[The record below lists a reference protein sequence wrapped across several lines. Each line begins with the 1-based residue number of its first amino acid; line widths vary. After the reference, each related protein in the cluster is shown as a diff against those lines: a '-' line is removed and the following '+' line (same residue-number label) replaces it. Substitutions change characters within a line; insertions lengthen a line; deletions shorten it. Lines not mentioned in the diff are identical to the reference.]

1 MDKPIQGR
9 LAPLPFAG
17 TLITSRTTCYR
28 ASRAT
33 PTSKLPGKGE
43 VFVGRSASSRRSAVR
58 LRFLHKTEPLVCQG
72 SVISKIEKSSS
83 WVGSARIRHR
93 SMPGSVA
100 SPSEERF
107 SDSGEPLLAQDRQTP
122 LVPVMAGN
130 QSVGDQEMQQ
140 RTLNIAIAAN
150 AGLGLL
156 LSGIVIG
163 SVASSANAES
173 TSTPSTRAGG
183 TITACVNKNSKAMRL
198 TSSCSKNET
207 KVSWNAQGS
216 TGPMGLQ
223 GSTGPQGPQGAQG

>member
-1 MDKPIQGR
+1 
-9 LAPLPFAG
+9 
-17 TLITSRTTCYR
+17 
-28 ASRAT
+28 
-33 PTSKLPGKGE
+33 
-43 VFVGRSASSRRSAVR
+43 
-58 LRFLHKTEPLVCQG
+58 
-72 SVISKIEKSSS
+72 
-83 WVGSARIRHR
+83 
-93 SMPGSVA
+93 
-100 SPSEERF
+100 
-107 SDSGEPLLAQDRQTP
+107 
-122 LVPVMAGN
+122 MAGN

-183 TITACVNKNSKAMRL
+183 TITACVNKKSKAMRL

-223 GSTGPQGPQGAQG
+223 GSTGPQGPQGAQGQQGQQGQQGAKGAPGLDGTSANGLPPGTTFLSRFSCPVGTTPQGSVYVFTEDPATKFSLWQVGSTTGLNKPASTTVQACAIPF